1 MLPTTPS
8 TATRTV
14 PTHPSTPTS
23 AHTSTLTSTPTF
35 PCRFVGSVALH
46 EGALVANYPFDGYQD
61 GSHSLKG
68 VQHTSPDHVTF
79 LHLATRYAQLHKTMS
94 RSQVCS
100 SVCMGSLWMY
110 KPTTCR

>member
-1 MLPTTPS
+1 M
-8 TATRTV
+8 
-14 PTHPSTPTS
+14 
-23 AHTSTLTSTPTF
+23 
-35 PCRFVGSVALH
+35 H

-94 RSQVCS
+94 RSQVRS
-100 SVCMGSLWMY
+100 SVCMSEYVGVGPYSTSEGM
-110 KPTTCR
+110 C